1 MTFLNIVTVFC
12 LFHTLGLHFFD
23 LSTIKTGVPQI
34 SWCKCDFIVKQ
45 TNKKN
50 MWDLWDHLTMTSQL
64 FLTGDHCVTHSKCPT
79 CLCWVRIQTLKKTN
93 AFYMAACTVGYN
105 TRCMLVGKP
114 VSSSCPVEISP
125 PRAVVR
131 IGDPFSANCNTS
143 SDRVEEMG
151 WESSNGGTSLTTG
164 VSSLPLNIA
173 SVTDW
178 GLEPKCFINLD
189 PDQCFQTMPVTVY
202 SKLPLALSKI
212 AQQTPCSF

>member
-1 MTFLNIVTVFC
+1 
-12 LFHTLGLHFFD
+12 
-23 LSTIKTGVPQI
+23 
-34 SWCKCDFIVKQ
+34 
-45 TNKKN
+45 
-50 MWDLWDHLTMTSQL
+50 
-64 FLTGDHCVTHSKCPT
+64 
-79 CLCWVRIQTLKKTN
+79 
-93 AFYMAACTVGYN
+93 MAACTVGYN
-105 TRCMLVGKP
+105 TCCMLVGKP

-143 SDRVEEMG
+143 SDRVQEMG
-151 WESSNGGTSLTTG
+151 WESTNGRTPLTTG
-164 VSSLPLNIA
+164 VSSVPLNIA

-189 PDQCFQTMPVTVY
+189 MDQMDQMDQCFQTMPVTVY